1 MNNDKI
7 LYGKLPSP
15 IINRKTRDPEILI
28 NENNFLKNELKKL
41 QVQFDILSSK
51 LYFLESQICCGCC
64 GLRWA
69 TTFNK

>member
-1 MNNDKI
+1 MNDEKI
-7 LYGKLPSP
+7 LRGKHPSP
-15 IINRKTRDPEILI
+15 VNERKNKEPDFLV

-41 QVQFDILSSK
+41 QVQYDILCSK
-51 LYFLESQICCGCC
+51 LYFLESQICCGFC